1 MSWYASGNIDANDKA
16 AIEPEQG
23 CPGEQLMLATRGL
36 LCHANQA

>member
-23 CPGEQLMLATRGL
+23 CPGEQLMLADL